1 MKKLERVYIM
11 AGGTGGHVFPAL
23 ATAKALQAQGVKVK
37 WLGTPQGIE
46 ADIVPRNQIPLFSV
60 AVAGVRGQ
68 GAKRLLTA
76 PIKVLAAI
84 LSIWKEYRAFKPQVV
99 LGLGGFVTGPGGVA
113 AKLAGVPLIIHEQNA
128 IPGFTNKLLARF
140 AVAVYQ
146 AFPTAFVESARTH
159 TIGNPIREEIC
170 ALPAPEQRFK
180 LRSGPI
186 KLLVLGGSQ
195 GAKAINEMMP
205 EALSRIDMNNR
216 PQVIHQAGKNH
227 FQTTQDK
234 YSELKVAATVT
245 PFLHDM
251 AAAYAEADLV
261 VCRSGA
267 LTVSELAAAGVGAI
281 LIPFPFAVD
290 DHQTKNAEFLANH
303 GAAFLIQQRNL
314 SAEKLADLL
323 IQLAQD
329 RAKLLQMAMAARE
342 LAHPQATA
350 ELVQACTEAAR

>member
-23 ATAKALQAQGVKVK
+23 ATAKVLIEQGVQVK

-46 ADIVPRNQIPLFSV
+46 SEIVPRNNLPLFTV

-68 GAKRLLTA
+68 GIKRLLTA
-76 PIKVLAAI
+76 PLRVGAAI
-84 LSIWKEYRAFKPQVV
+84 FTIWKEFRAFKPQVV

-128 IPGFTNKLLARF
+128 IPGFTNKMLARISK
-140 AVAVYQ
+140 AVYQ
-146 AFPTAFVESARTH
+146 AFPTAFPENARTF
-159 TIGNPIREEIC
+159 TIGNPIRQEIC
-170 ALPAPEQRFK
+170 QLPSPDQRFAQ
-180 LRSGPI
+180 RNGAI
-186 KLLVLGGSQ
+186 KILVLGGSQ
-195 GAKAINEMMP
+195 GAKAINELMP
-205 EALSRIDMNNR
+205 EALARIDLNDR
-216 PQVIHQAGKNH
+216 PQVIHQAGKNLI
-227 FQTTQDK
+227 QATQEK
-234 YSELKVAATVT
+234 YSALKVAATVT

-251 AAAYAEADLV
+251 AAAYADADLV

-267 LTVSELAAAGVGAI
+267 LTVSELAAAGVGAV

-303 GAAFLIQQRNL
+303 GAAVLIQQRDL

-323 IQLAQD
+323 I
-329 RAKLLQMAMAARE
+329 KLCQSREPLLKMANAARE
-342 LAHPQATA
+342 LAQPQATA
-350 ELVQACTEAAR
+350 KLVQACVEAAQ